1 MWPKWKTLNALNSPP
16 DESHLPG
23 ELPDCRLCAAH
34 YLVRGGAQAALAVA
48 WRSGRLWWECCSH
61 YTILRGGG
69 RRRQASIRH
78 CHNYWD
84 RDQNYSS
91 LHHWHSVTTLSNIY
105 SIYGQAIDIWFLH
118 ARVQTADIYHRTL
131 NSPDAHHKIN
141 NNKGNRLFW
150 MHFIPKYMDYYCQH
164 YSFG

>member
-1 MWPKWKTLNALNSPP
+1 MWPKWKTLNDLNSPP

-23 ELPDCRLCAAH
+23 ELPDCRLRAAH
-34 YLVRGGAQAALAVA
+34 YLVRGGAHAALAVA
-48 WRSGRLWWECCSH
+48 WRSWRLRWRWYSRVTIPSWEEEDGGAKHPSDTV
-61 YTILRGGG
+61 TIIEIVMKITADFITDTVSQLISTISTYLR
-69 RRRQASIRH
+69 
-78 CHNYWD
+78 
-84 RDQNYSS
+84 
-91 LHHWHSVTTLSNIY
+91 
-105 SIYGQAIDIWFLH
+105 
-118 ARVQTADIYHRTL
+118 ARVQTTDIYHRTL